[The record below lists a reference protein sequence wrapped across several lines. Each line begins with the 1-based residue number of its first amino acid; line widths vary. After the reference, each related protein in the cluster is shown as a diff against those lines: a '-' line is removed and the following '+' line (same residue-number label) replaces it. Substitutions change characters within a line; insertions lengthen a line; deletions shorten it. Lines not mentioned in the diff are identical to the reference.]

1 MRIRVRKTP
10 DADIENE
17 IVRLFQELRGDLEGL
32 LEMSVGINTT
42 EEVEYL
48 KGYSVGLRMLFD
60 SRRSLKNYLDHPKHR
75 AVADFVLKSV
85 DEYATIRLVLR
96 PIDR

>member
-1 MRIRVRKTP
+1 MVEHLCVYRIRQMP

-17 IVRLFQELRGDLEGL
+17 IVRLFQKLKGEIEGL

-48 KGYSVGLRMLFD
+48 NGYTVGLRMLFD
-60 SRRSLKNYLDHPKHR
+60 SRHSLKNYLEYPKHK

-85 DEYATIRLVLR
+85 DDVIVCDFEV
-96 PIDR
+96 